1 MLRHAFACTLN
12 MPSQDNFWEA
22 VSGVSPTSDGGSS
35 EALWTQVLCD
45 SEPKGGRARRLNSDV
60 GTQSLSPYVCAHVCA
75 LQKMCH
81 SDLSILFNEMAGEGL
96 LWLPGVGVTFE

>member
-1 MLRHAFACTLN
+1 MLRHAFAWTLN
-12 MPSQDNFWEA
+12 LPSQDNFWEV

-45 SEPKGGRARRLNSDV
+45 SEPKGGRAQQLNSDV
-60 GTQSLSPYVCAHVCA
+60 GTQGLSPYVCVHVCV

-81 SDLSILFNEMAGEGL
+81 SDLSVLFNEMAGEGL
-96 LWLPGVGVTFE
+96 LWLPGVGVTLE